1 MLLFWFSYYVSYY
14 ISTKQL
20 LNTSSQ
26 ISRKCYGNFPKSI
39 CELGLMHCVANY
51 SMGVVVKHGL
61 QSCKWLLPI
70 LAETCSK
77 LSGLHLH
84 HCTWIRHMSAST
96 VLKQRNWKNFLMVYL
111 NGLIKTNSAFIFET
125 QPQLSSFFKQKTIFR
140 VNGSPDSNA
149 LYLVTTSWEN
159 SFSEKLFKQIVGN
172 TVLNDNRRLN
182 QRLLSCHS
190 CISL

>member
-1 MLLFWFSYYVSYY
+1 MWNSIFPCKYYFICFYCDFRIMSLTTFRPNNFWILVPRFLENATEIFRKVSA
-14 ISTKQL
+14 S
-20 LNTSSQ
+20 
-26 ISRKCYGNFPKSI
+26 
-39 CELGLMHCVANY
+39 LGLMHCVANY

-125 QPQLSSFFKQKTIFR
+125 QPQLSSFFKEKTIFR

-159 SFSEKLFKQIVGN
+159 SFSEKLFK
-172 TVLNDNRRLN
+172 
-182 QRLLSCHS
+182 
-190 CISL
+190 